1 MRQYEAVVV
10 DLCVVVLSEAIPLLP
25 SLPLPP
31 SPPGPPAPPW
41 QQQRAHLISVPP
53 PPPPSSLLLP
63 PSPSPPW
70 PPPPCHSRH
79 QHLAH
84 LISIQLRLRL

>member
-25 SLPLPP
+25 S
-31 SPPGPPAPPW
+31 
-41 QQQRAHLISVPP
+41 
-53 PPPPSSLLLP
+53 LP